1 MEDFENLKNLS
12 ETDIYLN
19 ELREFEKLY
28 KIFEERK
35 NKEME
40 GDVQNSGKKKIIKK
54 KK

>member
-19 ELREFEKLY
+19 ELKEFEKLY

-40 GDVQNSGKKKIIKK
+40 GDVQNLKKEKLLRKK
-54 KK
+54 